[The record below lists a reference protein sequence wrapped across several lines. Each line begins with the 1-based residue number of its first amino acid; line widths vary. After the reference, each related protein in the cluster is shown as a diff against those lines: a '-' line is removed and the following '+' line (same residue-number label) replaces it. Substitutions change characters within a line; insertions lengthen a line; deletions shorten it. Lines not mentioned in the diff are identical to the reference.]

1 MITILTKI
9 FTNIVTTIYQYIWFA
24 LLAAVL
30 FMFLYLFAGEH
41 GWKESF
47 KVWLGSFRRRS
58 AFRRVFLLALYMI
71 LVLFRTLLNRELWLN
86 PLSDIFGG
94 WGLYTENGVF
104 TTEAIEIFS
113 SCFHLFCCFSG
124 LRAHMSMERET
135 DAFLWCG
142 PG

>member
-24 LLAAVL
+24 LLAAGSVYV
-30 FMFLYLFAGEH
+30 FIYLFAGEH

-71 LVLFRTLLNRELWLN
+71 
-86 PLSDIFGG
+86 
-94 WGLYTENGVF
+94 
-104 TTEAIEIFS
+104 FS
-113 SCFHLFCCFSG
+113 IVP
-124 LRAHMSMERET
+124 
-135 DAFLWCG
+135 DAA
-142 PG
+142 